1 MRKSTFID
9 PERNQKYATAA
20 TAASVFVFAY
30 SIIFGFLSIL
40 VFYALWLPL
49 VFLDYR
55 KVLGNYVRFYW
66 IFSFVTLAIL
76 SFAWSAAPPVTIR
89 AGIQY
94 ATTIICALIASRT
107 VSTSSF
113 MRGMTIGVAVVLIY
127 SLVFGEFQY
136 DELDGTYDFVGAFSS
151 KNQLGFFASLGV
163 YFAFSSF
170 VIMRS
175 SRTWRVFSLLA
186 GALAVYCLL
195 YSSSATS
202 IIATVATIIISMTL
216 GFALLFP
223 PRYRK
228 VFFSVLLIVAI
239 AGAGI
244 ALNSGV
250 LDVLLGA
257 FGKDTTLTGRTY
269 LWQEGLK
276 AFQSSP
282 WLGMGYQAYWVQGFS
297 EAERLWDEFYIATR
311 SGFHFHNTY
320 IEVLVELGY
329 AGLVL
334 IIAILAIVVF
344 GNLARLLD
352 YPQAQS
358 AHLLFGVS
366 VLLLIRSFF
375 EIDFIQPYTIG
386 SFLLYYLA
394 GQIAI
399 KRHADRP
406 VNSLPQAAYHDGLRY
421 SRR

>member
-9 PERNQKYATAA
+9 PECNQTYASTAI
-20 TAASVFVFAY
+20 AASVFVFAY
-30 SIIFGFLSIL
+30 SIIYGFLAIL

-49 VFLDYR
+49 VILNYR
-55 KVLGNYVRFYW
+55 KVLGNYTRFYW
-66 IFSFVTLAIL
+66 IFSFAILAVL

-94 ATTIICALIASRT
+94 GTTIICALIASRI

-113 MRGMTIGVAVVLIY
+113 MRGMTIGVAIVLLY
-127 SLVFGEFQY
+127 SLAFGEFQY

-170 VIMRS
+170 FIMRAS
-175 SRTWRVFSLLA
+175 GKWRLLSLLS
-186 GALAVYCLL
+186 GTLAAYCLL

-202 IIATVATIIISMTL
+202 IIATVATLIISLTL

-228 VFFSVLLIVAI
+228 VFFFVLSIFAI

-244 ALNSGV
+244 ALNGGV
-250 LDVLLGA
+250 LDIILGA

-269 LWQEGLK
+269 LWQEGIK
-276 AFQSSP
+276 AFQNSQL
-282 WLGMGYQAYWVQGFS
+282 LGIGYQAYWVQGFS

-334 IIAILAIVVF
+334 IVAILAIVVF
-344 GNLARLLD
+344 GNLTRLLV
-352 YPQAQS
+352 YPRAQS
-358 AHLLFGVS
+358 AHLSFGVS

-394 GQIAI
+394 GQFAA
-399 KRHADRP
+399 KRHADNP
-406 VNSLPQAAYHDGLRY
+406 FHSTIFPYHDKLPYLQR
-421 SRR
+421 